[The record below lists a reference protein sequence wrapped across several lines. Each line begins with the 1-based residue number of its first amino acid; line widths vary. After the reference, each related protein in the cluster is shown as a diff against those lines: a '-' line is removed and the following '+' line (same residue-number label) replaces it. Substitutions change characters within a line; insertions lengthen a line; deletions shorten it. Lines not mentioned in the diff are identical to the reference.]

1 LEFTK
6 AIEFFSN
13 DEEVLHV
20 EDFFHENMIDID
32 GEKYFYEK
40 NFELDFKDVKGQT
53 RVKRAMVISSVGMH
67 NILLEGSPGCGKSMS
82 IKRLR
87 HIMPPMS
94 MKEMLE
100 SNAYSCLAGDESD
113 LNPKRAFRSPHH
125 TSSKPSIFGGGSTKA
140 MAGESA
146 LAHNGILFFDE
157 FPHFSKSVLESL
169 REPLEDNQI
178 LISRVNSKVKYDTKF
193 LFAAAQN
200 PCPCGNL
207 FSKTKEC
214 RCNEMEIN
222 RYKTRI
228 SEPLMDRIDL
238 YVQMSENN
246 EEQNST
252 SSQDMFDEV
261 LQAFKFQKSR
271 KQTEL
276 NAKLSE
282 SELEKVSCLNEES
295 KDILSKASLRYGLSH
310 RGVHKVQSI
319 ARSIAD
325 IEQSKDIQKEHI
337 LEALSFRRR

>member
-1 LEFTK
+1 MTSRNSLFGDDIV
-6 AIEFFSN
+6 AQFVGN
-13 DEEVLHV
+13 D
-20 EDFFHENMIDID
+20 
-32 GEKYFYEK
+32 
-40 NFELDFKDVKGQT
+40 
-53 RVKRAMVISSVGMH
+53 S
-67 NILLEGSPGCGKSMS
+67 
-82 IKRLR
+82 
-87 HIMPPMS
+87 
-94 MKEMLE
+94 
-100 SNAYSCLAGDESD
+100 
-113 LNPKRAFRSPHH
+113 
-125 TSSKPSIFGGGSTKA
+125 GSTKA

-207 FSKTKEC
+207 FSMIKEC

-238 YVQMSENN
+238 YVQMN
-246 EEQNST
+246 EDDKEYT
-252 SSQDMFDEV
+252 TVSSQEMFDEV
-261 LQAFKFQKSR
+261 LRAFKFQKSR
-271 KQTEL
+271 KQLEL

-282 SELEKVSCLNEES
+282 SELEKVACMSEEAEG
-295 KDILSKASLRYGLSH
+295 ILLKAANKYGLSY
-310 RGVHKVQSI
+310 RSIYKVRSI

-325 IEQSKDIQKEHI
+325 IVQCEKIQKEHI